1 MKKELKEKNRKILSV
16 SAVIIAVA
24 VIAFLSYYVGV
35 PLVKFAS
42 EPEKF
47 RAWVDSHGVLGRL
60 GFMGMVILQVVVAL
74 IPGEPFEIAAGYAFG
89 TFEGTVLYLIAAALG
104 SVIVFLLVRK
114 FGVKLVEI
122 FFEADKLKKLRFLKT
137 SPRRSILFLLIF
149 MIPGTPKDLLCYF
162 AGLTDLSFTSW
173 LLICSLGRIPSVV
186 TSTVGGDALGTGNVA
201 FAIAVFAVT
210 LVISVCG
217 LLIYNKLSAAHKND
231 TDKK

>member
-1 MKKELKEKNRKILSV
+1 MKKERIEKNRKILSV
-16 SAVIIAVA
+16 SAVIISVA

-122 FFEADKLKKLRFLKT
+122 FFPSDKLKKLRFLKT

-186 TSTVGGDALGTGNVA
+186 TSTVGGDALGTGNVT
-201 FAIAVFAVT
+201 FAVAVFAVT
-210 LVISVCG
+210 LVISVG
-217 LLIYNKLSAAHKND
+217 GILIYNKLSAAQKND